1 MLKTF
6 CSSLSLNKT
15 SPIKA
20 KKDKEPNIQIPILK
34 SLCFSLFFK
43 QPSDKVASS
52 KPDNT
57 CRVSCPSHPD
67 QLVTGFCLK
76 ENCDSPAICGA
87 CKTTHNKT
95 HQASY
100 ISLQNFFNDQLLNQ
114 YNKNLNNKFSLEHI
128 EEIHRESITILN
140 KMEEEVVRSIRDLKK
155 DAEEFFANLSETVEK
170 LRDVYQDY
178 KRLVSLGS
186 TRYEIETRDVKQLIS
201 NYRTLKSEI
210 KVFDLNLEA
219 IPQNLKRDAETATNK
234 FKFEILAKLN
244 AAIDLK
250 PVDFFKLKVKT
261 SYNMPASEGV
271 LYEACAYIP
280 KLKMLAVGY
289 RKNQQGSLGL
299 YNLEN
304 QEVVTSI
311 ENVHKRWI
319 NHVIWVEKWNAIV
332 TCSNDTKIKVFI
344 VKEDGSS
351 MKSVATF
358 RGHTNLVRCIK
369 YLDSEDLLVSAGDDP
384 DIKIWDLKSLK
395 RYATI
400 STNGSTNMDGS
411 IAFIEKDKLVGV
423 GFRCGYVRFYN
434 LYKRTLAFEFKTGY
448 ENFYTYALQYLPKRN
463 LILGRVKENVIK
475 VWKYDSDKK
484 KVEQYRTINTKGSYP
499 DCIVPNEDESQLL
512 FTSRDKFLEMYDFN
526 SEKTALHNVS
536 PHITKTNALVYL
548 ENMGKISVCDYTS
561 GKICILH

>member
-52 KPDNT
+52 KPDNS

-358 RGHTNLVRCIK
+358 VVTLTL
-369 YLDSEDLLVSAGDDP
+369 LDA
-384 DIKIWDLKSLK
+384 
-395 RYATI
+395 
-400 STNGSTNMDGS
+400 
-411 IAFIEKDKLVGV
+411 
-423 GFRCGYVRFYN
+423 
-434 LYKRTLAFEFKTGY
+434 
-448 ENFYTYALQYLPKRN
+448 
-463 LILGRVKENVIK
+463 
-475 VWKYDSDKK
+475 
-484 KVEQYRTINTKGSYP
+484 
-499 DCIVPNEDESQLL
+499 
-512 FTSRDKFLEMYDFN
+512 
-526 SEKTALHNVS
+526 
-536 PHITKTNALVYL
+536 
-548 ENMGKISVCDYTS
+548 
-561 GKICILH
+561 